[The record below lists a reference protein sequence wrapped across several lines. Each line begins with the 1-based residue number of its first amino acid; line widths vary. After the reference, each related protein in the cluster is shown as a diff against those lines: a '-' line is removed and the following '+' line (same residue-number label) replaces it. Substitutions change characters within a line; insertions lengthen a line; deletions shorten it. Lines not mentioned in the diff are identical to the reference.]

1 MSVIW
6 GISSVG
12 RTQRV
17 NLRPPAVGLVAGTLV
32 AMVAVESSLA
42 AVQRATLSLEAARP
56 GDHVTL
62 HVEATA
68 RFAGTDAGFLI
79 LVPEG
84 ALERAAEATHCEDID
99 GATALGEMTWQAAMV
114 EFAGVSY
121 PGFVG
126 DAQFTVPQVPDGA
139 YNLAESIEATGTGC
153 HVFASFTVT
162 TSPLGDT
169 AMEPPGAPIT
179 PTVVAAAL
187 VALAIGA
194 LRRVS
199 RPR

>member
-1 MSVIW
+1 MF
-6 GISSVG
+6 
-12 RTQRV
+12 
-17 NLRPPAVGLVAGTLV
+17 AVGP
-32 AMVAVESSLA
+32 SLA

-56 GDHVTL
+56 GDRVTL

-68 RFAGTDAGFLI
+68 RLAGTDDGFLI

-84 ALERAAEATHCEDID
+84 ALEQAEEASHCEDIE
-99 GATALGEMTWQAAMV
+99 GATLLGEMTWQAAMV

-126 DAQFTVPQVPDGA
+126 DAQFIVPQVPDGA
-139 YNLAESIEATGTGC
+139 YYLAESIEATGTGC
-153 HVFASFTVT
+153 HVFASFTVN
-162 TSPLGDT
+162 TSLVGDT
-169 AMEPPGAPIT
+169 AIRPRGAPIT
-179 PTVVAAAL
+179 PAAAAAVL

-194 LRRVS
+194 FRRVT